1 MNRHPALS
9 VFAAL
14 FVLLF
19 AARVSAQQTASLT
32 GTVFDPS
39 GAAIA
44 GAKVTLVRTTAR
56 GAILRTTSGPEGRY
70 GFDVVPGAYRLRVA
84 AASFAPYEQDLQ
96 LAPGERRELTVRLA
110 LDRASASV
118 IVTAEPLP
126 APEASVAAPVD
137 VITQHDIETLQITSL
152 TSALSTLSGASI
164 GQSGRTGG
172 VTSLFLDG
180 GNSNYAKVLVDGVP
194 LNTPGGAVDFS
205 PFTLDDV
212 SKIEVVH
219 GAESALYGSDAMA
232 GVIQVFT
239 ARGSTREP
247 ELDLVGEGGNFSSAR
262 GAATLSGIAGPFDY
276 LFGFARFDTDGQGVN
291 DAFRDETF
299 SGNFGW
305 QFNPANSIR
314 LVLRNNTSN
323 AGIQGQILLTP
334 PELDEFEAL
343 HDFSAALSGDFATGS
358 HWRHHVLISEAYLRQ
373 IFDNPLSSYYLSP
386 DPFGLCTGLP
396 RSPHAVP
403 SPNFCDYTFSSFN
416 QFNRVNLDAQT
427 SYLGREGSI
436 TAGYAYEVENGWLSD
451 IGSHARRNN
460 QAGYIE
466 ARYQFTERLT
476 GTAGVRAEDNSN
488 FGTRVVPRLG
498 LAFLARK
505 GGEDFGATRL
515 HVSYG
520 LGIKEPS
527 LDQSF
532 GTDPCFPGDPNL
544 RPERSSSVHAG
555 VDQYFAGDRI
565 RVSLDGFYNRFHD
578 LISFGEISLAGCG
591 FAGTYFNTDL
601 AQAGGINLKVEAKA
615 ARWLRIGAG
624 YAYDDSL
631 VIKSPNAFDPATV
644 PGNRLLRRP
653 LNSGSLTARA
663 AWRQWHLNLTGYYS
677 GSRTDSDFLGL
688 GLTRT
693 PPYARFDLSG
703 GYALGHGVEL
713 FGRVQNLLD
722 RQYQLILGFPA
733 LGREFRGGVKY
744 RLGGRS

>member
-1 MNRHPALS
+1 MQRHSALS
-9 VFAAL
+9 VFAVF

-19 AARVSAQQTASLT
+19 AARLSAQQSAALS
-32 GTVFDPS
+32 GTVLDPS
-39 GAAIA
+39 GAAVA
-44 GAKVTLVRTTAR
+44 GAKLTLKESAAG
-56 GAILRTTSGPEGRY
+56 GAILRAVSGPEGR
-70 GFDVVPGAYRLRVA
+70 FQFHVPAGAYRLEVA
-84 AASFAPYEQDLQ
+84 AASFAPYSQALSV
-96 LAPGERRELTVRLA
+96 APAERRELAVRLA
-110 LDRASASV
+110 LDRTSASV

-126 APEASVAAPVD
+126 EPQAGVAAPVD
-137 VITQHDIETLQITSL
+137 VITQHEIETLHLTSL
-152 TSALSTLSGASI
+152 TAALSTLPGVSI
-164 GQSGRTGG
+164 GQSGRVGG
-172 VTSLFLDG
+172 ATSLFLDG
-180 GNSNYAKVLVDGVP
+180 GNSNYTKVLVDGVP
-194 LNTPGGAVDFS
+194 LDVPGGAVDFS

-239 ARGSTREP
+239 GRGATREP
-247 ELDLVGEGGNFSSAR
+247 QLDLLGEGGNFSSAR
-262 GAATLSGIAGPFDY
+262 GAATLSGAAGPFDY
-276 LFGFARFDTDGQGVN
+276 LLGFARFDTDGQGVN

-305 QFNPANSIR
+305 QFTPGDSVR

-323 AGIQGQILLTP
+323 AGIQGQTLITP
-334 PELDEFEAL
+334 PELDEFEAV
-343 HDFSAALSGDFATGS
+343 HDFSAALSGDFSTGS
-358 HWRHHVLISEAYLRQ
+358 HWRHHVLISEAYLRS

-386 DPFGLCTGLP
+386 DPFGLCTGMP

-403 SPNFCDYTFSSFN
+403 SPDFCDYTFSSFN
-416 QFNRVNLDAQT
+416 QFNRVNLDAQS
-427 SYLGREGSI
+427 SYIGRKGSV
-436 TAGYAYEVENGWLSD
+436 TAGYAYEIENGWLSD

-460 QAGYIE
+460 QAGYLE
-466 ARYQFTERLT
+466 ARYRLTDRLT
-476 GTAGVRAEDNSN
+476 GTAGVRAEDNAN

-505 GGEDFGATRL
+505 GGDAFGPTRL
-515 HVSYG
+515 HLSYG

-555 VDQYFAGDRI
+555 VDQYFSGDRVH
-565 RVSLDGFYNRFHD
+565 VSLDGFYNRFHD
-578 LISFGEISLAGCG
+578 LISFGETTLPGCG
-591 FAGTYFNTDL
+591 YAGTYFNTDL

-615 ARWLRIGAG
+615 ARWLYVGAG
-624 YAYDDSL
+624 YSYDDSL
-631 VIKSPNAFDPATV
+631 VIKSPNATDPATI

-653 LNSGSLTARA
+653 LNSGNLTARA
-663 AWRQWHLNLTGYYS
+663 AWRQWNLNLTGYYS

-693 PPYARFDLSG
+693 PPYARFDVAG
-703 GYALGHGVEL
+703 GYTLGHGVEL
-713 FGRVQNLLD
+713 FGRVENLLD

-744 RLGGRS
+744 RIGGRS